1 MQPQPIHR
9 RKLYQE
15 VLDRLMA
22 RIESGEIAPG
32 DLLPSER
39 ELMETYRVG
48 RPAVR
53 EALQSLE
60 RSGIVS
66 IRHGEGARLTVLT
79 ANGLLAQ
86 IADGA
91 RHLLRTEP
99 HSLEHLKE
107 ARLFLETGLVRLAAE
122 RADRAGI
129 AALKARLDEHC
140 SALENLDDFL
150 MRDMAFHAEIAR
162 LTGNPIFPATVEA
175 MFGWLAAYHRS
186 LVRAPGVETLTIA
199 EHERL
204 YEAIAANDPDAAAA
218 AMRDH
223 LTRANALY
231 RRSAEGNNG
240 PRSKS
245 AS

>member
-1 MQPQPIHR
+1 MHAQPIHR

-60 RSGIVS
+60 RSGIVT

-79 ANGLLAQ
+79 ADGLLAQ
-86 IADGA
+86 IRDGA

-129 AALKARLDEHC
+129 ANLKTRLDEHRN
-140 SALENLDDFL
+140 ALENLDDFL
-150 MRDMAFHAEIAR
+150 LRDMAFHTEIAR

-175 MFGWLAAYHRS
+175 MFSWLAAYHRS

-204 YEAIAANDPDAAAA
+204 YEAIANRDPDTAAA

-231 RRSAEGNNG
+231 RRVEPA
-240 PRSKS
+240 PKS